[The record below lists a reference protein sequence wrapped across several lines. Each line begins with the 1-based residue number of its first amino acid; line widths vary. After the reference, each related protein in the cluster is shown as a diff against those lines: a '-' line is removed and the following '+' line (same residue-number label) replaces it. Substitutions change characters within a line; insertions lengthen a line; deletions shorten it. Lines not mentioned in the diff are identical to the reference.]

1 MFVPEPGNIRVLVYQ
16 LDEDGRHIRH
26 TADHVIGH
34 RTLLGRRRQSV
45 TNRTDGAGG
54 AETGLAVD
62 SVHQRLF
69 VRDRSRILVF
79 DIHPERMQD
88 YPEATHVIGQP
99 DFDTMVQ
106 GGGRK
111 KFSGAEIIVDERDQR
126 LFVEDGSRI
135 LIFDIDP
142 RRLTNYPDAT
152 LVIGQPNFNS
162 REQGLG
168 PNRLTRAHGIALDS
182 EEQRLFVSDQGNNR
196 ILVFDVHPNRLR
208 NDPRAIAVLG
218 QPDFFTNAARFTG
231 AQTRPEARYGLRSIT
246 PGGLDYDSLHK
257 RLFVS
262 QLPNNRI
269 LVFEAA
275 PDKLQDNLEAFA
287 VVGQPDFSTF
297 DPVVSQTQFAFPK
310 DPSVDSEKQM
320 LYVSEGFPGGNRVMA
335 FDIRPEVLRSGLAAI
350 DVIGH
355 LDDDGRDDFDRR
367 MANDRLDGR
376 TTTLA
381 RAVALD
387 SRHHRLWVADEYNNR
402 VLGFQLDRDNR
413 VFDREARWV
422 FGQPDFRTAR
432 ADRSVS
438 GMNVP
443 LAVAYDEMDERLY
456 VGDGWNDRVLIYDVD
471 PTRLLVGGNHS
482 AATVLGQP
490 DFEVQEFGVARDRFD
505 FGVDIGRGIASSM
518 LPVGIALD
526 VARRRAF
533 ISDGGNHRILV
544 FDIHRERLENGASAI
559 AVIGQPNFSMKEPR
573 LAADGLNSPG
583 HLAYDGNHDRLFA
596 VDNRNHRVV
605 VFNVAPAR
613 MKNGMSAERVIG
625 QPDFTTTTPAAEQ
638 RGDGE
643 IINEKRFV
651 SPNGVA
657 YDSARDRLYVADQ
670 GNDRVMV
677 FDVAPDQ
684 FVNHP
689 SAVAVLGQANTWS
702 QSNQVLR
709 DVSAQDQLYDPRGL
723 AFDSVNQR
731 LYATDSHWARLMV
744 FTFPE
749 SHYAVSSPS
758 HGVMGFSSLDPVLAL
773 RPSQR
778 VSGYGIVREASS
790 VLWKRTKSQV
800 MMEAQTEQQ
809 SRMLISQTVAR
820 VAAPTTRALMFIDHR
835 DGTRAMVAVINPT
848 NVAQRVQFS
857 FRQGSDSV
865 SALRIIPPGERL
877 TLDVSEAVG
886 ASVGAWLGIGALDV
900 ESEVPLSVVG
910 WSVADNRHGDA
921 LVTVLPV
928 VRGVP
933 AHPVTV
939 LPNVT
944 IGGGYRTDVILLN
957 PHDESVQGEVSVR
970 DETGQ
975 EIERERYLLEPRSS
989 FVWRPSGDGL
999 IVRTRYVVVYPHSP
1013 STPSVAALVS
1023 RWEEGL
1029 ITMGAIEPVSSILQ
1043 ARVPVDTM
1051 PDLIRHGRRTQF
1063 HLVIANASDH
1073 GASVRL
1079 ILRDLDGKEIDR
1091 VERLILAGAQTDFT
1105 LGDLFDRVQFAGS
1118 LSLGSDVPVAVT
1130 ARQLTTNLRGDEIL
1144 TEIPVLTDSAEE
1156 VARLFPY
1163 TDGSGDSTQV
1173 VVLAGPM
1180 ALVDSSIDFLGVD
1193 GRPLDVILR

>member
-168 PNRLTRAHGIALDS
+168 PDRLTRAHGIALDS

-355 LDDDGRDDFDRR
+355 VDDDGRDDFDRR

-422 FGQPDFRTAR
+422 FGQPDF
-432 ADRSVS
+432 
-438 GMNVP
+438 
-443 LAVAYDEMDERLY
+443 
-456 VGDGWNDRVLIYDVD
+456 
-471 PTRLLVGGNHS
+471 
-482 AATVLGQP
+482 Q
-490 DFEVQEFGVARDRFD
+490 
-505 FGVDIGRGIASSM
+505 
-518 LPVGIALD
+518 
-526 VARRRAF
+526 
-533 ISDGGNHRILV
+533 
-544 FDIHRERLENGASAI
+544 
-559 AVIGQPNFSMKEPR
+559 
-573 LAADGLNSPG
+573 
-583 HLAYDGNHDRLFA
+583 
-596 VDNRNHRVV
+596 
-605 VFNVAPAR
+605 
-613 MKNGMSAERVIG
+613 
-625 QPDFTTTTPAAEQ
+625 
-638 RGDGE
+638 
-643 IINEKRFV
+643 
-651 SPNGVA
+651 
-657 YDSARDRLYVADQ
+657 
-670 GNDRVMV
+670 
-677 FDVAPDQ
+677 
-684 FVNHP
+684 
-689 SAVAVLGQANTWS
+689 
-702 QSNQVLR
+702 
-709 DVSAQDQLYDPRGL
+709 
-723 AFDSVNQR
+723 
-731 LYATDSHWARLMV
+731 
-744 FTFPE
+744 
-749 SHYAVSSPS
+749 
-758 HGVMGFSSLDPVLAL
+758 
-773 RPSQR
+773 
-778 VSGYGIVREASS
+778 
-790 VLWKRTKSQV
+790 
-800 MMEAQTEQQ
+800 
-809 SRMLISQTVAR
+809 
-820 VAAPTTRALMFIDHR
+820 
-835 DGTRAMVAVINPT
+835 
-848 NVAQRVQFS
+848 
-857 FRQGSDSV
+857 
-865 SALRIIPPGERL
+865 
-877 TLDVSEAVG
+877 
-886 ASVGAWLGIGALDV
+886 
-900 ESEVPLSVVG
+900 
-910 WSVADNRHGDA
+910 
-921 LVTVLPV
+921 
-928 VRGVP
+928 
-933 AHPVTV
+933 
-939 LPNVT
+939 
-944 IGGGYRTDVILLN
+944 ILLKQQ
-957 PHDESVQGEVSVR
+957 P
-970 DETGQ
+970 
-975 EIERERYLLEPRSS
+975 
-989 FVWRPSGDGL
+989 
-999 IVRTRYVVVYPHSP
+999 
-1013 STPSVAALVS
+1013 
-1023 RWEEGL
+1023 
-1029 ITMGAIEPVSSILQ
+1029 
-1043 ARVPVDTM
+1043 
-1051 PDLIRHGRRTQF
+1051 
-1063 HLVIANASDH
+1063 
-1073 GASVRL
+1073 
-1079 ILRDLDGKEIDR
+1079 
-1091 VERLILAGAQTDFT
+1091 
-1105 LGDLFDRVQFAGS
+1105 
-1118 LSLGSDVPVAVT
+1118 
-1130 ARQLTTNLRGDEIL
+1130 
-1144 TEIPVLTDSAEE
+1144 
-1156 VARLFPY
+1156 
-1163 TDGSGDSTQV
+1163 
-1173 VVLAGPM
+1173 
-1180 ALVDSSIDFLGVD
+1180 
-1193 GRPLDVILR
+1193 